1 MQKIKI
7 AIADDFAVFREG
19 VKIMLELEDDMEVIA
34 EADNGKEL
42 IAQLKIHLPDVIIM
56 DYKMPEMDGIQATS
70 ILKSTHPSI
79 KIIFMSMYEDEK
91 FIQSFNDCGA
101 DGYLLKNAE
110 PEEIRNKIL
119 AVLNHS

>member
-1 MQKIKI
+1 MQKIKV
-7 AIADDFAVFREG
+7 AIADDYAVFREG
-19 VKIMLELEDDMEVIA
+19 VKLMLELEDDMEVIA

-42 IAQLKIHLPDVIIM
+42 IEQMKKHQPDVIIM
-56 DYKMPEMDGIQATS
+56 DYKMPEMDGIQATR
-70 ILKSTHPSI
+70 ILKITHPSI

-110 PEEIRNKIL
+110 PEEIRNKVL
-119 AVLNHS
+119 QVLNR

>member
-7 AIADDFAVFREG
+7 AIADDYAVFREG
-19 VKIMLELEDDMEVIA
+19 IKLTLELEDDMEVIA

-42 IAQLKIHLPDVIIM
+42 IEQIKKHQPDVIIM
-56 DYKMPEMDGIQATS
+56 DYKMPEMDGIQATR
-70 ILKSTHPSI
+70 ILKTTHPSI

-110 PEEIRNKIL
+110 PEEIRSKIL
-119 AVLNHS
+119 AVLNY

>member
-1 MQKIKI
+1 MQKIKV
-7 AIADDFAVFREG
+7 AIADDYAVFREG
-19 VKIMLELEDDMEVIA
+19 VKLMLELEDDMEVIA

-42 IAQLKIHLPDVIIM
+42 IEQMKKHQPDVIIM
-56 DYKMPEMDGIQATS
+56 DYKMPEMDGIQATR
-70 ILKSTHPSI
+70 ILKTTHPSI

-110 PEEIRNKIL
+110 PEEIRNKVL
-119 AVLNHS
+119 QVLNR

>member
-7 AIADDFAVFREG
+7 AIADDYAVFREG
-19 VKIMLELEDDMEVIA
+19 IKLILEL
-34 EADNGKEL
+34 ADNGKEL
-42 IAQLKIHLPDVIIM
+42 IEQMKKHQPDVIIM
-56 DYKMPEMDGIQATS
+56 DYKMPEMDGIHATR
-70 ILKSTHPSI
+70 ILKTTHPSI

-110 PEEIRNKIL
+110 PEEIRNKVFQ
-119 AVLNHS
+119 VLNR

>member
-7 AIADDFAVFREG
+7 AIADDYAVFREG
-19 VKIMLELEDDMEVIA
+19 IKLTLELEDDMEVIV

-42 IAQLKIHLPDVIIM
+42 IEQIKKYQPDVIIM
-56 DYKMPEMDGIQATS
+56 DYKMPEMDGIQATR
-70 ILKSTHPSI
+70 ILKTTHPSI

-110 PEEIRNKIL
+110 PEEIRSKIL
-119 AVLNHS
+119 AVLNY